1 MFVERTEEQ
10 MPEVPVLRQIAPV
23 ALAFV
28 GRHSVRFVLEN
39 ENRAGREDFA
49 QIDAFACI
57 PICQGQYAGQDGPE
71 RCGIHWKRKEQG
83 CITTGTERQSTYDTQ
98 ARGSGRL

>member
-28 GRHSVRFVLEN
+28 GDTVFVLEN

-57 PICQGQYAGQDGPE
+57 PICQGQYAGQDGQSVVGYIG
-71 RCGIHWKRKEQG
+71 RGRAG